1 MPHLE
6 RGAVV
11 ELLHLLRHGLG
22 DPRMAVAER
31 AAPQAREAV
40 EQALALGGRVVRALG
55 AREHSRARIPLQI
68 PVGSKRHPVRAGAE
82 ARGLDERFGFGLHGS
97 CSFALLWG
105 QLTLPR
111 GSRGWRPPTG
121 SEPEEEGGNPM
132 LDNLVIIFNFIISQ
146 WSLSPQAFKDAVL
159 FAALAKCVL
168 AVLWWTMRM
177 LVTKFPASEA
187 ATGLEVLLNNRGA
200 KLLVLVLDV
209 TLIDV
214 FLFFACV

>member
-1 MPHLE
+1 
-6 RGAVV
+6 
-11 ELLHLLRHGLG
+11 
-22 DPRMAVAER
+22 
-31 AAPQAREAV
+31 
-40 EQALALGGRVVRALG
+40 
-55 AREHSRARIPLQI
+55 
-68 PVGSKRHPVRAGAE
+68 
-82 ARGLDERFGFGLHGS
+82 
-97 CSFALLWG
+97 
-105 QLTLPR
+105 
-111 GSRGWRPPTG
+111 
-121 SEPEEEGGNPM
+121 M

-200 KLLVLVLDV
+200 KLVVLVLDV

-214 FLFFACV
+214 FLFFACVALLDLHRGFSIFSLWTAALFSFLLAYMVIVAHADIKRY